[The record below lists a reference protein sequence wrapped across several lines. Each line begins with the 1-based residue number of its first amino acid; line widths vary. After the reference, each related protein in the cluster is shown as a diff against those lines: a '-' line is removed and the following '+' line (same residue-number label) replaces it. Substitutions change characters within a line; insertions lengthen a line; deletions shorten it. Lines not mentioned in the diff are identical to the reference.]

1 MKIFYNNLFKKSL
14 FLSLHLI
21 IFSSML
27 AQTPRIVSVEGEKIK
42 IEFNENLHSRVI
54 SNLKAGNLILGEF
67 APSEFI
73 QVQGADITEF
83 QIRDFVTDSYQ
94 DKIGKGKKSKLEG
107 VSGDIIKT
115 VTITSYDD
123 FPTMLFFNVS
133 YTNSGKNIMTV
144 DGWTN
149 NHYLF
154 KSIQRD
160 DNKPPFWSYQPGSY
174 GWDNDWLQQ
183 INYGFERENYM
194 GMNRVDYGG
203 GTPVVDVWRQDVG
216 LSVGH
221 VELIPR
227 LVSLPVKMS
236 SAKEVNL
243 SLNFK
248 KNMILKPGESLNTY
262 RTFVSVH
269 HGDHFTNLTEY
280 SRFMS
285 AQGIEFKDAPE
296 GAYETHWC
304 GWGYEKDFTL
314 DEFFGTFPM
323 IKKLG
328 YEWVVLDYGWHT
340 EVGDYYLPKD
350 KFPNGDAD
358 MRKVVD
364 SIHSI
369 GAKAELWW
377 MPLSAHPCTDMFQKH
392 SENLL
397 LNKDESPVYIE
408 FWKSFFMCP
417 ASEEVQKITK
427 DFVIKALR
435 DWGWDGLKIDG
446 NNLNMVPPCYNPE
459 HNHAYPEESVEKLP
473 EFFKMIYETALSIK
487 PDAVIQI
494 CPCGTNQSFYILP
507 YMNQSVASDP
517 SNSWQVRQK
526 GKTLKALT
534 RSKVVFFGDHVELS
548 DDKCDFAS
556 SVGIGAVIGT
566 KFVWPVGVHM
576 NKESGDVSLTPE
588 KEKEWAKWI
597 KIYKE
602 NMLSKG
608 NYRGELYDI
617 GYDRPEAHAIQKG
630 STMFYAFYAPNFDG
644 EVELRGLE
652 NKTYEITDYEQ
663 NIYLG
668 EINGPVGVLKT
679 KFNKHLL
686 IKAVSK

>member
-1 MKIFYNNLFKKSL
+1 
-14 FLSLHLI
+14 
-21 IFSSML
+21 
-27 AQTPRIVSVEGEKIK
+27 
-42 IEFNENLHSRVI
+42 
-54 SNLKAGNLILGEF
+54 
-67 APSEFI
+67 
-73 QVQGADITEF
+73 
-83 QIRDFVTDSYQ
+83 
-94 DKIGKGKKSKLEG
+94 
-107 VSGDIIKT
+107 
-115 VTITSYDD
+115 
-123 FPTMLFFNVS
+123 
-133 YTNSGKNIMTV
+133 
-144 DGWTN
+144 
-149 NHYLF
+149 
-154 KSIQRD
+154 
-160 DNKPPFWSYQPGSY
+160 
-174 GWDNDWLQQ
+174 
-183 INYGFERENYM
+183 
-194 GMNRVDYGG
+194 
-203 GTPVVDVWRQDVG
+203 
-216 LSVGH
+216 
-221 VELIPR
+221 
-227 LVSLPVKMS
+227 
-236 SAKEVNL
+236 
-243 SLNFK
+243 
-248 KNMILKPGESLNTY
+248 
-262 RTFVSVH
+262 
-269 HGDHFTNLTEY
+269 
-280 SRFMS
+280 
-285 AQGIEFKDAPE
+285 
-296 GAYETHWC
+296 
-304 GWGYEKDFTL
+304 
-314 DEFFGTFPM
+314 
-323 IKKLG
+323 
-328 YEWVVLDYGWHT
+328 
-340 EVGDYYLPKD
+340 
-350 KFPNGDAD
+350 
-358 MRKVVD
+358 
-364 SIHSI
+364 
-369 GAKAELWW
+369 

>member
-1 MKIFYNNLFKKSL
+1 
-14 FLSLHLI
+14 
-21 IFSSML
+21 
-27 AQTPRIVSVEGEKIK
+27 
-42 IEFNENLHSRVI
+42 
-54 SNLKAGNLILGEF
+54 
-67 APSEFI
+67 
-73 QVQGADITEF
+73 
-83 QIRDFVTDSYQ
+83 
-94 DKIGKGKKSKLEG
+94 
-107 VSGDIIKT
+107 
-115 VTITSYDD
+115 
-123 FPTMLFFNVS
+123 
-133 YTNSGKNIMTV
+133 
-144 DGWTN
+144 
-149 NHYLF
+149 
-154 KSIQRD
+154 
-160 DNKPPFWSYQPGSY
+160 
-174 GWDNDWLQQ
+174 
-183 INYGFERENYM
+183 
-194 GMNRVDYGG
+194 
-203 GTPVVDVWRQDVG
+203 
-216 LSVGH
+216 
-221 VELIPR
+221 
-227 LVSLPVKMS
+227 
-236 SAKEVNL
+236 
-243 SLNFK
+243 
-248 KNMILKPGESLNTY
+248 
-262 RTFVSVH
+262 
-269 HGDHFTNLTEY
+269 
-280 SRFMS
+280 MS

-350 KFPNGDAD
+350 KFPNGDTD

-417 ASEEVQKITK
+417 AFEEVQKITK

-446 NNLNMVPPCYNPE
+446 NNLNMVPPCYNPV
-459 HNHAYPEESVEKLP
+459 HNHTYPEESVEKLP

-548 DDKCDFAS
+548 DDKSDFAS

-652 NKTYEITDYEQ
+652 NKTYKITDYEQ
-663 NIYLG
+663 NVNLG
-668 EINGPVGVLKT
+668 EINGPISILKT
-679 KFNKHLL
+679 KFIKHLL
-686 IKAVSK
+686 IKAEEK